1 MTVGDLKKLIESGQ
15 VTDDFEIDVVGE
27 HSGSFSGI
35 LRVAKRIEPF
45 EDGDY
50 KEFQLFIN
58 A

>member
-1 MTVGDLKKLIESGQ
+1 MTIGELRELIKGI
-15 VTDDFEIDVVGE
+15 TDDFEIDVIGE
-27 HSGSFSGI
+27 YSGSFGTLLRSG
-35 LRVAKRIEPF
+35 KRIESF